1 MRKSLISIF
10 LFTYSLSNAQNFIDT
25 FRSLLNTHVFVTRFE
40 SIETP
45 CYIITEKEGEIIAN
59 LPYSNS
65 NFLSNYYLSLKKNN
79 SRLFTSKN
87 QLTGI
92 KCLSEYCSR
101 YMRFRI
107 CQIPS
112 KINTE
117 DNKELY
123 TGEIESSYGYP
134 SSSLIQYIGL
144 TYNSLNPEK
153 TSQYFNYFIVN
164 KGSFTIF
171 EDNNK
176 LRIKM
181 TFPDDPFTK
190 DYTFYGYIELVRDLL
205 NSSEITSTIF
215 FDKMSIKN
223 GDSSTPISL
232 KFSSTSF
239 TNEENYF
246 SDLVYSIL
254 IRSEKSNKTYFN
266 NYSTWL
272 KHFLK
277 LPICVNC
284 QKILMRAE
292 EKLKIFPSN
301 QLEKTNIRPEFLR
314 NN

>member
-1 MRKSLISIF
+1 
-10 LFTYSLSNAQNFIDT
+10 
-25 FRSLLNTHVFVTRFE
+25 
-40 SIETP
+40 
-45 CYIITEKEGEIIAN
+45 
-59 LPYSNS
+59 
-65 NFLSNYYLSLKKNN
+65 
-79 SRLFTSKN
+79 
-87 QLTGI
+87 
-92 KCLSEYCSR
+92 
-101 YMRFRI
+101 
-107 CQIPS
+107 
-112 KINTE
+112 
-117 DNKELY
+117 
-123 TGEIESSYGYP
+123 
-134 SSSLIQYIGL
+134 
-144 TYNSLNPEK
+144 
-153 TSQYFNYFIVN
+153 
-164 KGSFTIF
+164 
-171 EDNNK
+171 
-176 LRIKM
+176 
-181 TFPDDPFTK
+181 
-190 DYTFYGYIELVRDLL
+190 
-205 NSSEITSTIF
+205 
-215 FDKMSIKN
+215 MSIKN